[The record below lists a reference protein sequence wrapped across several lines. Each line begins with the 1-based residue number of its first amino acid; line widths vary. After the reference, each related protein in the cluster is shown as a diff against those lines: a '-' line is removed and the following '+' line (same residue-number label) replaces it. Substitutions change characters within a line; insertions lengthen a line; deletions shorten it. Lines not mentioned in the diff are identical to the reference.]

1 MWLHPLGK
9 ERSSAQGLSLEWME
23 ECRAKT
29 QIKGIE
35 SIYAAKVG
43 LNVMYVRLVMLWIS
57 SPPLGVSSE
66 LSELFGCVV
75 LIVHRKLPL
84 YASRGSHAGNDPG
97 TEKGCSQ

>member
-29 QIKGIE
+29 QMKGIE
-35 SIYAAKVG
+35 SIYAAIVG
-43 LNVMYVRLVMLWIS
+43 LNVRLVMLWIS
-57 SPPLGVSSE
+57 FPPLQVSSV
-66 LSELFGCVV
+66 LSELFRCVV

-84 YASRGSHAGNDPG
+84 YASRGSHAGSDPG
-97 TEKGCSQ
+97 TGKGCSQ